1 MAKITVIDEKI
12 TSLDQPWAGID
23 SDGKE
28 WGYDKAR
35 VEEFIKENFRSV
47 DGKLEGKFGYIRIS
61 STINE
66 QNFYSLEL
74 FASKADADLYDTDT
88 ETYYDLIT
96 IVPIPISTVQGD
108 AYASLLGTS
117 IANSA
122 VIVSTKDTLMIP
134 LNFRAVKISQV
145 GNENAGVTGSLTIQ
159 RRIANG
165 EWTNAY
171 EMNGVLTSN
180 NYGDTNVYQ
189 EVDILPALI
198 NATQEVRVRASFQY
212 EDVDG
217 SLKTAYSS
225 WVMIG
230 KTITKTTLRLDLSTD
245 YSQPLALYDANGNLN
260 NFAINYIPYGDV
272 AKRLCISVRG
282 SLGTYTT
289 ERDTIENG
297 AVVAGCNINVSQNDQ
312 YGLLTHG
319 IKYVEAYLET
329 EDGMGNT
336 IKSNVLTNQFMVAS
350 DDKITTPYL
359 LLQNVIEDTIN
370 FMQSDICEY
379 AVYSPYDDKVKIAI
393 LMTGYSND
401 YEADRPEEYFRLEQ
415 DVEPRKQQKLVATVE
430 IETESTEDSFAYLRV
445 RRMNDAGETDFIKES
460 TDGEISSY
468 TITVDNRNAFTPVA
482 GSTFLLNPKV
492 RSNNEENP
500 ARIFNSR
507 NNNEEVEATFEGF
520 GFISDGW
527 IDAGGQRVLRV
538 PAGGKLTIKRNLWRT
553 FLNNPDSQLNFE
565 FDFAVHNITNTTEP
579 IIDIAEDTESGF
591 KGLRLNAMD
600 GWIKSKSYNVS
611 DDCLFSWEEDSRN
624 HVFVNIENMV
634 QPQGPDVTYNGDYT
648 AIPDPTDP
656 SKLIVRKPIARIFL
670 NGCLQREIPFNV
682 SDVSEW
688 TENGCDIII
697 GNVGCDIDIY
707 SFRAYENE
715 NRNITPRTILM
726 RNYLATLT
734 SSEEKRKLFER
745 NNITDGSGRI
755 SLDAAKA
762 LGLNCMVWHGTLPS
776 KINEGEYK
784 GWYEYYRYDDNRQLM
799 KEYSGTNCKASGTD
813 PAITTED
820 KPLTGK
826 SQGTTAETYYDHNIQ
841 DDNSKVKTTI
851 KVAVGDFHESITLSE
866 PYSKDGAQY
875 VDIYGGNLGKNFPV
889 EEKAKAYPYL
899 DGYVTVPDG
908 WIDANGKYRG
918 MGYMVSPD
926 TALAQKKVIK
936 INYASSMQSHLL
948 GACKTYDLLH
958 RRVVGNTPL
967 QDRVPTAVSAK
978 HTEPFLLFH
987 EVNGNIYYKG
997 LGNYGAAKMDKVAWG
1012 YAKDLHPNFALIE
1025 GSDNNM
1031 TLTDFRV
1038 PFDKKTAIYNCKE
1051 EYWEYNGSGSWDFD
1065 GGATVE
1071 YTGEE
1076 DSIMKQIS
1084 EGWQFKNYDADSEAP
1099 SANIRDRWAFVCN
1112 YIYLHSTNLRY
1123 FNGTYSQFIAAF
1135 NSASD
1140 TEKADYLASKM
1151 WFATD
1156 DGDYKAYHLYRWD
1169 ALTMSW
1175 INAGLLGGDGMYRAI
1190 DLRTDSMT
1198 KFAYEANKG
1207 NFDKMNSA
1215 FKAGITEHMH
1225 KTIKYVMNED
1235 SLIFNYCYVLM
1246 FIAGTDNSSKNTYFK
1261 IMPIEKAFVVDN
1273 EFNEWYKTMFG
1284 VETDFNF
1291 SFVYQVYLDGDD
1303 MDSIFRTNNNSHQTK
1318 PYYVERRYP
1327 YADDKP
1333 TDCLYEGMRNQLF
1346 NYVEEYAKLYPNTLP
1361 LMMNKILTAANDLVD
1376 DNDNLLGLTKNKK
1389 SVWGFLHKFFF
1400 NTQYYFPQICYNE
1413 QARIRYE
1420 FPHMIGYVSSG
1431 SGARSIQP
1439 ISQSLGSQLENELMY
1454 MRQRLVYMASYAR
1467 YSALAGAAGTLGLS
1481 DNTPSLSFTG
1491 SGMQY
1496 KFKLKSYQY
1505 IYPTFNS
1512 GSSKIEVDKRLKP
1525 DEEFE
1530 YILNTGG
1537 ETGDAGIGLYAID
1550 YYTSIGNVGDFA
1562 ASNATFIVQ
1571 GKRLREFI
1579 AEPTSGAPFA
1589 PKKINV
1595 LANQLDV
1602 FSLKGCVGIG
1612 DTIDLSA
1619 LSRCRRIDITDTQVT
1634 EVMLPKSALLSEIH
1648 LGNYIKS
1655 LSIEDTPSLAI
1666 LAFGDMS
1673 NIVSLTIGKSV
1684 GVINTLELVQVLRSL
1699 ENSKLRTLR
1708 IDGVNW
1714 DADIDFV
1721 MWLNGLS
1728 DASVKGVI
1736 TTEDKIT
1743 FAQKVL
1749 INNKWGNVDDSS
1761 HSEHRGLLIV
1771 YIKQDVQGVTVKG
1784 NYYNERTEH
1793 PFTVSPSISNND
1805 NKFTKIMW
1813 TAEFVGTN
1821 YGNEFSIDE
1830 KTGVLTTGKLT
1841 DTPTDVV
1848 VTASVYYNDEVVA
1861 SASKNIKVYNRTLQ
1875 LGDLV
1880 YFDGTYGAP
1889 SDFDGLKT
1897 PIGVCFYIDNAHP
1910 LQKQTRLMVSFNSVS
1925 VKRSNGSVVNTWPF
1939 GCYYSNGGNASYEL
1953 YDADK
1958 NRLTSDTLR
1967 GNNVYDIASIL
1978 DSNNLGVNNPIT
1990 TDKIRGDGSDGGT
2003 DGFKWVNPTNAAGDG
2018 INYDDAF
2025 QELVNERTLT
2035 KELADIANFFRT
2047 NKKNGYKEGDIVN
2060 SGFAKTLKII
2070 KHRNTLLIEGLDGG
2084 SGELISP
2091 KELPMSIG
2099 DLVEK
2104 MYAIQSS
2111 EDLVNMGETNK
2122 SKWMQIYYP
2131 AASVCY
2137 HYEPKVNATEKLSED
2152 FIQGNW
2158 FMPCAGQLARL
2169 YWYQKYGNFFS
2180 EVVGIGFE
2188 LMTGSVYACTQ
2199 QTSPRY
2205 QWHLQVGSGW
2215 IDYDFGKYNS
2225 FYVRPIC
2232 AF

>member
-1 MAKITVIDEKI
+1 MAKITVIDERI
-12 TSLDQPWAGID
+12 LNLSQPWAGVD
-23 SDGKE
+23 EDGKE

-35 VEEFIKENFRSV
+35 VEDFIKGYLGQIG
-47 DGKLEGKFGYIRIS
+47 GKYGYLRIS
-61 STINE
+61 STVNA

-74 FASKADADLYDTDT
+74 FASKEDADLYDSDP
-88 ETYYDLIT
+88 EKYFDKIT
-96 IVPIPISTVQGD
+96 SVAIPISTVQGD

-117 IANSA
+117 VSNAA

-171 EMNGVLTSN
+171 EMNGILTSN

-230 KTITKTTLRLDLSTD
+230 KNITKTTLRLDLSTD
-245 YSQPLALYDANGNLN
+245 YSQPIALYDANGNLN

-312 YGLLTHG
+312 YGLLSHG

-350 DDKITTPYL
+350 DEKITTPYL
-359 LLQNVIEDTIN
+359 LLQNVLEDTVN

-401 YEADRPEEYFRLEQ
+401 YETDRPEEYFRLEQ

-445 RRMNDAGETDFIKES
+445 RRITDAAETDFIKES
-460 TDGEISSY
+460 TDGDISSY

-500 ARIFNSR
+500 ARILNSR

-553 FLNNPDSQLNFE
+553 FFSNPDSQLNFE
-565 FDFAVHNITNTTEP
+565 FDFAVHNITNTTDP
-579 IIDIAEDTESGF
+579 IIDIAEDTETSF

-600 GWIKSKSYNVS
+600 GWIKSKSYNVT

-648 AIPDPTDP
+648 AIPDPSDS

-682 SDVSEW
+682 SDVNEW

-784 GWYEYYRYDDNRQLM
+784 GWYEYFRYDDNRQLM
-799 KEYSGTNCKASGTD
+799 KEYSGTNCKASGTN
-813 PAITTED
+813 PAITAED

-826 SQGTTAETYYDHNIQ
+826 AQGTTAKTCYDHNIQ

-851 KVAVGDFHESITLSE
+851 QVAVENFHESISVSE
-866 PYSKDGAQY
+866 PYSKDGAMY
-875 VDIYGGNLGKNFPV
+875 VDITGGNLGKNFPV
-889 EEKAKAYPYL
+889 ENKTKAYPYL

-936 INYASSMQSHLL
+936 INYASSMQSHLIA
-948 GACKTYDLLH
+948 ACKTYDLLH

-987 EVNGNIYYKG
+987 EINGNIYYKG

-1012 YAKDLHPNFALIE
+1012 YAKSLHPNFALIE

-1051 EYWEYNGSGSWDFD
+1051 EYWEYNGNGSWDFD

-1099 SANIRDRWAFVCN
+1099 TANIRDRWAFVCN
-1112 YIYLHSTNLRY
+1112 YIYLHGTNLRY

-1135 NSASD
+1135 NAASD
-1140 TEKADYLASKM
+1140 SEKADYLASKM
-1151 WFATD
+1151 WFAVD
-1156 DGDYKAYHLYRWD
+1156 DGDYKAYHLYRYD
-1169 ALTMSW
+1169 ALTMTW

-1190 DLRTDSMT
+1190 DLRTDAMT

-1207 NFDKMNSA
+1207 NFDKMNNA

-1235 SLIFNYCYVLM
+1235 SLIFNYCFVLT
-1246 FIAGTDNSSKNTYFK
+1246 FLAGTDNSSKNTYFK

-1273 EFNEWYKTMFG
+1273 EFNEWYKLMFG

-1303 MDSIFRTNNNSHQTK
+1303 MDSILRTNNNSHQTK

-1333 TDCLYEGMRNQLF
+1333 NECLYEGMRNQLF

-1361 LMMNKILTAANDLVD
+1361 LMMNKILTAATDLVD

-1389 SVWGFLHKFFF
+1389 SAWGFLHKYFF
-1400 NTQYYFPQICYNE
+1400 NVQYYFPQICYNE

-1491 SGMQY
+1491 AGMQY

-1562 ASNATFIVQ
+1562 ATNATFIVQ

-1602 FSLKGCVGIG
+1602 FSLKGCVGVG
-1612 DTIDLSA
+1612 DTIDLTS
-1619 LSRCRRIDITDTQVT
+1619 LTRCRRIDVTDTQVV
-1634 EVMLPKSALLSEIH
+1634 EVMIPKSALLSEIR

-1655 LSIEDTPSLAI
+1655 LTIENTPSLAT
-1666 LAFGDMS
+1666 LSFGDMT
-1673 NIVSLTIGKSV
+1673 NIVSLTIGKNA
-1684 GVINTLELVQVLRSL
+1684 GVINTLELVQVLRAL
-1699 ENSKLRTLR
+1699 ENSKLRVLR

-1714 DADIDFV
+1714 ESDIDFV

-1728 DASVKGVI
+1728 DALVKGVI
-1736 TTEDKIT
+1736 TVEDRIT

-1749 INNKWGNVDDSS
+1749 INNKWGNVDDSL
-1761 HSEHRGLLIV
+1761 HSEYRGLLLV
-1771 YIKQDVQGVTVKG
+1771 YTKQDVQGVSVKG

-1793 PFTVSPSISNND
+1793 PFSVSPSISDND
-1805 NKFTKIMW
+1805 NKFTKILW
-1813 TAEFVGTN
+1813 TAYFVGTN
-1821 YGNEFSIDE
+1821 YGNEFNIDE
-1830 KTGVLTTGKLT
+1830 KTGVLYTGKLT
-1841 DTPTDVV
+1841 DTPTEVV
-1848 VTASVYYNDEVVA
+1848 VSANVYYGDDIVA
-1861 SASKNIKVYNRTLQ
+1861 SASKSILVYNRPAQ
-1875 LGDLV
+1875 LGDIV
-1880 YFDGTYGAP
+1880 YYDGTYSSALE
-1889 SDFDGLKT
+1889 FDGSKSA
-1897 PIGVCFYIDNAHP
+1897 IGVCCYLAPRKEDGSIDEEWHNP
-1910 LQKQTRLMVSFNSVS
+1910 NDSQTRLMLALSNIEHSSKYGSFTTWVWGPMWNTGD
-1925 VKRSNGSVVNTWPF
+1925 SNWL
-1939 GCYYSNGGNASYEL
+1939 YYLDASGAKAYLSCGNILTGGAF
-1953 YDADK
+1953 
-1958 NRLTSDTLR
+1958 
-1967 GNNVYDIASIL
+1967 YDIPDIKNITSSKVGTINATNIR
-1978 DSNNLGVNNPIT
+1978 DSSAPY
-1990 TDKIRGDGSDGGT
+1990 
-2003 DGFKWVNPTNAAGDG
+2003 GFMG
-2018 INYDDAF
+2018 IPQTYSQGMGFAY
-2025 QELVNERTLT
+2025 QETEAQ
-2035 KELADIANFFRT
+2035 LADRIL
-2047 NKKNGYKEGDIVN
+2047 NKNLASLASEYYKDGDVVN
-2060 SGFAKTLKII
+2060 SGYINTLRII
-2070 KHRNTLLIEGLDGG
+2070 QHRNTILRNGVYGG
-2084 SGELISP
+2084 STMLISP
-2091 KELPMSIG
+2091 KDIPSNFDELIQGMVGLRDGQELI
-2099 DLVEK
+2099 DLGQTYK
-2104 MYAIQSS
+2104 A
-2111 EDLVNMGETNK
+2111 
-2122 SKWMQIYYP
+2122 KWMQIYFP
-2131 AASVCY
+2131 AASICY
-2137 HYEPKVNATEKLSED
+2137 HYEPVVKDGDELADK
-2152 FIQGNW
+2152 FKQHNW
-2158 FMPCAGQLARL
+2158 FLPPHGIHCRL
-2169 YWYQKYGNFFS
+2169 YWYMKQGGS
-2180 EVVGIGFE
+2180 ENIFKDVPA
-2188 LMTGSVYACTQ
+2188 SVFKPFASDQVSSSTE
-2199 QTSPRY
+2199 RAMRG
-2205 QWHLQVGSGW
+2205 QWIFQMGSGNQGNDDAKGSS
-2215 IDYDFGKYNS
+2215 IQ
-2225 FYVRPIC
+2225 VRPIC